1 MAGISSK
8 AAGKLENKYK
18 FNGGTELNSSFDL
31 SLYETDFRLYDPQI
45 GRFVQP
51 DELAE
56 EFDNWSPYAFAN
68 DNPILLNDPTGL
80 ASDTA
85 VLPTVTVTSKQ
96 NKSPG
101 YSMVNNPGVSLKKT
115 FDPNTLGVQYNPYR
129 AWDHKTINQHTTGWE
144 MIKTGGEIVTWV
156 FPWGRAIKGVRWVYR
171 ANKMRQ
177 VEKAATSV
185 SKYLKLFKPQNE
197 FDLVKTLYRGT
208 TGSEAGSS
216 ILFLTDDAAVAATY
230 IKNGGEVAS
239 YELTNFSLKSLQA
252 AGELSLKTGM
262 HGTTG
267 AISTEYMFQGKNLVE
282 ALNTI
287 AK

>member
-1 MAGISSK
+1 MK
-8 AAGKLENKYK
+8 
-18 FNGGTELNSSFDL
+18 
-31 SLYETDFRLYDPQI
+31 
-45 GRFVQP
+45 
-51 DELAE
+51 
-56 EFDNWSPYAFAN
+56 
-68 DNPILLNDPTGL
+68 
-80 ASDTA
+80 
-85 VLPTVTVTSKQ
+85 
-96 NKSPG
+96 
-101 YSMVNNPGVSLKKT
+101 
-115 FDPNTLGVQYNPYR
+115 
-129 AWDHKTINQHTTGWE
+129 
-144 MIKTGGEIVTWV
+144 
-156 FPWGRAIKGVRWVYR
+156 
-171 ANKMRQ
+171 Q

-185 SKYLKLFKPQNE
+185 SEYLKLFKPQNE

-262 HGTTG
+262 HGTTC